1 MKKLFVLLF
10 AGALLASCGGSSYT
24 TDKEEVIEM
33 KKDQSENLKSYY
45 EDVLAVETDFAA
57 DKKEILADYGGKEE
71 TLMKKAKTKD
81 EKALDALADLRN
93 LEMKY
98 NQDLRELKRET
109 EDFDEALEQ
118 SIDDINELNE
128 EKDLKA
134 FTKAIEAEDD
144 IQAKL
149 LEAHNKAVEKLKKD

>member
-10 AGALLASCGGSSYT
+10 AGAVLASCGGSSYT

-33 KKDQSENLKSYY
+33 KKEQSENLKSYY

-98 NQDLRELKRET
+98 NQDLRELERET

>member
-10 AGALLASCGGSSYT
+10 AGAVLASCGGSSYT